1 MLGVFGVLALV
12 LVATVV
18 VALLFRDNWVV
29 EQFGPNLATELLGII
44 ITVAFVQ
51 RLLQRE
57 ERARKLRATVGA
69 LRKGRTALAA
79 LIEVWSRLVQGA
91 LDPRQTEY
99 PLTIEQLFASYYTE
113 ALVHLNPML
122 AREDAA
128 AHVSLDTAAAQLNA
142 AQKALRDIIFIY
154 GGALDPD
161 YLEAVDELADDAF
174 VALIVEL
181 AAVESLSPQ
190 EWRVRINTS
199 RGYRE
204 SFFIRLLHAI
214 QVHNRL
220 AVEAARFRS
229 HLLAPRAQHLSM
241 RLRPDQD
248 LTVETQLTREWWS
261 EPPGLGALRS
271 RQDARPAPPRPAIG
285 GQEPMRRR
293 EP

>member
-12 LVATVV
+12 LVATVL
-18 VALLFRDNWVV
+18 VAVIFRDNWAV
-29 EQFGPNLATELLGII
+29 EHFGPNLATELLGII

-69 LRKGRTALAA
+69 LRKGRTALAS
-79 LIEVWSRLVQGA
+79 LIEVWSRLVKGT

-99 PLTIEQLFASYYTE
+99 PLNVEQLFASYYTE
-113 ALVHLNPML
+113 ALAHLSPTL
-122 AREDAA
+122 SRQSPAA
-128 AHVSLDTAAAQLNA
+128 PQISLGAAAAQLTA
-142 AQKALRDIIFIY
+142 ALRALRDIIFVY
-154 GGALDPD
+154 GSSLDPD

-174 VALIVEL
+174 VGLIVEL
-181 AAVESLSPQ
+181 ASVESLTPQ
-190 EWRVRINTS
+190 EWRIRINTS

-204 SFFIRLLHAI
+204 AFFIRLLHAL

-229 HLLAPRAQHLSM
+229 HLLAPRAQYLSM

-248 LTVETQLTREWWS
+248 LTVDTQLTRDWWA
-261 EPPGLGALRS
+261 EPPALGALRS
-271 RQDARPAPPRPAIG
+271 EPPSPTPGATRGSAPRIG
-285 GQEPMRRR
+285 GD
-293 EP
+293 

>member
-12 LVATVV
+12 LVATVL
-18 VALLFRDNWVV
+18 VAVLFRDNWAV
-29 EQFGPNLATELLGII
+29 EHFGPNLATELLGII

-69 LRKGRTALAA
+69 LRKGRTALASQ
-79 LIEVWSRLVQGA
+79 IEVWSRLVKGV

-99 PLTIEQLFASYYTE
+99 PLNVEQLFASYYTE
-113 ALVHLNPML
+113 ALAHLDPTLSAESSNGGTSL
-122 AREDAA
+122 RAA
-128 AHVSLDTAAAQLNA
+128 VAQLTS

-174 VALIVEL
+174 VGLIVEL
-181 AAVESLSPQ
+181 ASVESLTPQ
-190 EWRVRINTS
+190 EWRIRINTS

-204 SFFIRLLHAI
+204 AFFIRLLHAI
-214 QVHNRL
+214 HVHNGL
-220 AVEAARFRS
+220 AVEAAKFRS
-229 HLLAPRAQHLSM
+229 HLLGPRAQYLSM

-248 LTVETQLTREWWS
+248 LTVETQLARGWWS
-261 EPPGLGALRS
+261 EPPLLGSLRS
-271 RQDARPAPPRPAIG
+271 GPPSSAAKAARVSAPRTSG
-285 GQEPMRRR
+285 D
-293 EP
+293 